1 MKQIYFLISAFMF
14 LFMTASCGH
23 DNNNEDTVFIDN
35 NYEFSFVIELSDI
48 YNNNLLSYVNSGD
61 SLYNADNI
69 SIKSLQE
76 DDNVTFK
83 TVVNQTS
90 SYSAGLVAD
99 ETNSAR
105 LLVDVD
111 SYGADGIIK
120 HDFVIQWDKN
130 NNKKTDTITCEI
142 YKNNNNIT
150 LNSLL
155 VNNIRNPLS
164 DGYFPQTIRILKV
177 APSLF
182 NVIDKN
188 NNETLI
194 EKEVDGIKFSFWL
207 SDMDDNITNIFDA
220 NDVCGRGLK
229 FNMSLTNN
237 TDQNIFIDDKG
248 DVSRYLRNVFDIDN
262 NYIGRNYIVY
272 QDILAIAKIQPGE
285 THHESVSWMVFE
297 TMTSYDISMPY
308 ICSLP
313 AGKYFTYFCKSFT
326 YEHGDNYDIFDHSKT
341 NTTRKTIDVP
351 LMYINFE
358 VK

>member
-1 MKQIYFLISAFMF
+1 MF

-23 DNNNEDTVFIDN
+23 DDNSGEPVVTNNN
-35 NYEFSFVIELSDI
+35 YKFSFVIELSDI
-48 YNNNLLSYVNSGD
+48 YNNNLLSYVQHVD
-61 SLYNADNI
+61 SLFNADNI

-76 DDNVTFK
+76 DDIVTFK
-83 TVVNQTS
+83 TDVDRTL
-90 SYSAGLVAD
+90 SYGAGLVAD
-99 ETNSAR
+99 DKNSAR
-105 LLVDVD
+105 LLVDVA
-111 SYGADGIIK
+111 SYGFDGMIK

-130 NNKKTDTITCEI
+130 NSKITDTITCEI

-150 LNSLL
+150 INSLL
-155 VNNIRNPLS
+155 INNIRNPLADVS
-164 DGYFPQTIRILKV
+164 FPQTIRILKI
-177 APSLF
+177 APLLF
-182 NVIDKN
+182 NQIDKN

-237 TDQNIFIDDKG
+237 TDQNLFIDDKG

-326 YEHGDNYDIFDHSKT
+326 YEHGDNYDIFDHTKT
-341 NTTRKTIDVP
+341 NTIRKTIEVP